1 MREIW
6 EKELRKGM
14 LVTDIT
20 PGGKLKPVYFTFV
33 KMEKDRVCMK
43 HTDHPLGATKEEG
56 GYIENKDGLTKFT
69 SIDVWYLVEED
80 END

>member
-1 MREIW
+1 MREI
-6 EKELRKGM
+6 KNNELREGM

-20 PGGKLKPVYFTFV
+20 PGGQLKPVYFTFV

-56 GYIENKDGLTKFT
+56 GYIENKDGLTTF
-69 SIDVWYLVEED
+69 SSVYEWYLVEED
-80 END
+80 ENN